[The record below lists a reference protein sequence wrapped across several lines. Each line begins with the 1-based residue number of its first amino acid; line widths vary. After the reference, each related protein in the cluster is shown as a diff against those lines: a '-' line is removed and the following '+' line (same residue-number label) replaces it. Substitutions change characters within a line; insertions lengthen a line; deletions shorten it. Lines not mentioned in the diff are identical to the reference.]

1 VRIAA
6 SVLAGALALAI
17 AGPARARDPVAEGRY
32 HLRKANALA
41 GDDRCESAIKEFT
54 LAFEKLHDPVVL
66 FNRAECYRRIG
77 AAASAA
83 ADYRAFLHAAPGARN
98 RAEIEAKIAALEP
111 GPVAGRA
118 SQAAQAAPSPRAR
131 RAAPAPAP
139 MLGPPEAPL
148 PPASP
153 GAGTE
158 TSPGAATETPLSAS
172 LAASEISDARS
183 ASSAPNRRSDVW
195 RWAALGVAVAG
206 GAVGAYFVLRTP
218 GATAPGTELGNY
230 RF

>member
-1 VRIAA
+1 VRLAA
-6 SVLAGALALAI
+6 AALAGALALAI
-17 AGPARARDPVAEGRY
+17 AGPARARDPIAEGRY

-77 AAASAA
+77 AATRAA
-83 ADYRAFLHAAPGARN
+83 GDYRAFLRAAPGARN

-111 GPVAGRA
+111 GPVAGRT
-118 SQAAQAAPSPRAR
+118 AQAAPTTPSPRAR
-131 RAAPAPAP
+131 RPEPVPAP

-148 PPASP
+148 PPAAP
-153 GAGTE
+153 G
-158 TSPGAATETPLSAS
+158 SATEASLSAS
-172 LAASEISDARS
+172 LSASEISGARP
-183 ASSAPNRRSDVW
+183 ASSTPDRRSGVW
-195 RWAALGVAVAG
+195 LWAALGVAVAG
-206 GAVGAYFVLRTP
+206 GAVGAYFALRTP